1 VTSGARRRMASNVA
15 GSIVKPKRA
24 AKRTK
29 SAQISP
35 TEALLHTKKR

>member
-1 VTSGARRRMASNVA
+1 MTKKSGKSL
-15 GSIVKPKRA
+15 KEKRA
-24 AKRTK
+24 AKCTK